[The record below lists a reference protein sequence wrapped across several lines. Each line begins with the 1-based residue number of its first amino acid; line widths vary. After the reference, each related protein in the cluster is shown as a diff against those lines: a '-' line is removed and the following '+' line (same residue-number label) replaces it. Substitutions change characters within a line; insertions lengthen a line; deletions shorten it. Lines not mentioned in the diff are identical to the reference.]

1 MLGNPR
7 TIEQK
12 KRILFSMLK
21 ELDYLF
27 CSDCVSKKFLNEYG
41 EEVRIELT
49 TPDDEKIEWEVII
62 NGKQDVVCFSKKEDF
77 VNDFLKINDEH
88 CYI

>member
-1 MLGNPR
+1 MLGNPT

-12 KRILFSMLK
+12 KRILVSMLR

-27 CSDCVSKKFLNEYG
+27 CSDCVSKNFKNEYG

-49 TPDDEKIEWEVII
+49 TLNDEEIICEVSID
-62 NGKQDVVCFSKKEDF
+62 GEQDLVCFSLKEDF
-77 VNDFLKINDEH
+77 VEDFLKINDKR

>member
-49 TPDDEKIEWEVII
+49 TLNDEEIIWEVRI
-62 NGKQDVVCFSKKEDF
+62 NGEQEVFCFSQKEDF

>member
-49 TPDDEKIEWEVII
+49 TLNDEEIIWEVRI
-62 NGKQDVVCFSKKEDF
+62 NGEQEVFCFSQKENF
-77 VNDFLKINDEH
+77 VNDFLKINDEY

>member
-12 KRILFSMLK
+12 KHILFSMLK

-41 EEVRIELT
+41 EELRITLT
-49 TPDDEKIEWEVII
+49 TLNDEEIVWEVRI
-62 NGKQDVVCFSKKEDF
+62 NGKQDFLYFSLKEDF
-77 VNDFLKINDEH
+77 VNDFLKINDER

>member
-12 KRILFSMLK
+12 KLILFSMLK

-27 CSDCVSKKFLNEYG
+27 CSDCVSKKFLNESG

-49 TPDDEKIEWEVII
+49 TLNDEEIIWEVRI
-62 NGKQDVVCFSKKEDF
+62 NGEQEVFCFSQKEDF
-77 VNDFLKINDEH
+77 VNDFLISDFS
-88 CYI
+88 

>member
-27 CSDCVSKKFLNEYG
+27 CSDCVSKKFHNEYG
-41 EEVRIELT
+41 EEVRITLT
-49 TPDDEKIEWEVII
+49 TLNDEEIVWEVYI
-62 NGKQDVVCFSKKEDF
+62 NGIQDVFCFSQKEDF
-77 VNDFLKINDEH
+77 VNDFLKINDEQ

>member
-12 KRILFSMLK
+12 KSILVSMLR
-21 ELDYLF
+21 ELEYLF
-27 CSDCVSKKFLNEYG
+27 CSDCVSKKFHNEYG
-41 EEVRIELT
+41 EEVRLELS
-49 TPDDEKIEWEVII
+49 TPDDEKIEWEVLID
-62 NGKQDVVCFSKKEDF
+62 GELDLVVSSKKEDF
-77 VNDFLKINDEH
+77 VEDFLKINDEK

>member
-27 CSDCVSKKFLNEYG
+27 CSDCVSKKFHNEYG
-41 EEVRIELT
+41 EKVTLKLT
-49 TPDDEKIEWEVII
+49 TLNDEEIICEVLV
-62 NGKQDVVCFSKKEDF
+62 NGELELFVFSKKEDF
-77 VNDFLKINDEH
+77 VEDFLKINDEH

>member
-49 TPDDEKIEWEVII
+49 TLNDEEIIWEVRI
-62 NGKQDVVCFSKKEDF
+62 NGEQEVFCFSQKEDF
-77 VNDFLKINDEH
+77 VNDFLKINDEY

>member
-12 KRILFSMLK
+12 KLILFSMLK

-27 CSDCVSKKFLNEYG
+27 CSDCVSKKFHNEYG

-49 TPDDEKIEWEVII
+49 TPDDEEIECRVLV
-62 NGKQDVVCFSKKEDF
+62 NDKQDVVCFSQKEDF

>member
-49 TPDDEKIEWEVII
+49 TLNDEEIIWEVRI
-62 NGKQDVVCFSKKEDF
+62 NGEQEVFCFSQKEDF

-88 CYI
+88 RYI